1 MIHADRPK
9 ERVLETPGSA
19 VSRDGRRQPTGVPP
33 VSDPT
38 PERNRRDPRHLK
50 RPRLLGLLEAEAA
63 RPLLAL
69 VAPAGFGK
77 TDLLAEWLTGGTR
90 PAVLL
95 SVGERDNDP
104 AALLGLL
111 ARAFERVSEL
121 GPGEVADLDADGVS
135 PWAGNTASLG
145 AALRRC
151 ERPFAIVLDDAEKL
165 TNPAA
170 IDVVVAFAGHLPPDS
185 QVVIAARQAASWPL
199 ARLVAAGR
207 AATIGQ
213 AELAFD
219 ADEVRALLVEAGVRG
234 AAPIAEQIL
243 ARSEGWPIGDLPR
256 GTRPCPRDRR
266 RRPRRGRRHRRAAPG
281 LGVRE
286 GARCWAPSSPPTP
299 SSCAQRATSSAF
311 VRRSATPS
319 RDAPIRPTPCAASSA
334 RACS

>member
-19 VSRDGRRQPTGVPP
+19 VSRDGRRQPTGVPS
-33 VSDPT
+33 VSDPA

-121 GPGEVADLDADGVS
+121 GPGEVADLDADGGLAVGRQHRLARGR
-135 PWAGNTASLG
+135 P
-145 AALRRC
+145 AALRATLRV
-151 ERPFAIVLDDAEKL
+151 VLDDAEKL

-170 IDVVVAFAGHLPPDS
+170 IDAVVAFADHLPPGS
-185 QVVIAARQAASWPL
+185 QVVIAARQRP
-199 ARLVAAGR
+199 AGR
-207 AATIGQ
+207 S
-213 AELAFD
+213 
-219 ADEVRALLVEAGVRG
+219 RA
-234 AAPIAEQIL
+234 
-243 ARSEGWPIGDLPR
+243 
-256 GTRPCPRDRR
+256 
-266 RRPRRGRRHRRAAPG
+266 
-281 LGVRE
+281 
-286 GARCWAPSSPPTP
+286 SSPP
-299 SSCAQRATSSAF
+299 
-311 VRRSATPS
+311 ATP
-319 RDAPIRPTPCAASSA
+319 
-334 RACS
+334 